1 MRKEKS
7 AIGKYLAMWLP
18 AVIFCF
24 FCAGCAAEPAAESAP
39 ASPQEAVQAVLTQ
52 MLAGPDEETAA
63 LAAEN
68 IAEIGVGVEQDAD
81 AQQEAAA
88 ALQERLAAQYAAYF
102 TTDGLQEFL
111 DGSYSELPFF
121 LYLPLGREPAPT
133 LTLHSLQLEESG
145 TETAGAYRFQASAL
159 YQLGETEE
167 EIAFQGY
174 AYLDAENRISRLV
187 TDEGALLVTRVN
199 ELLRAAGTA

>member
-1 MRKEKS
+1 MQKEKS
-7 AIGKYLAMWLP
+7 VIGKYLAMWLA

-68 IAEIGVGVEQDAD
+68 IAEIGIGLEQDED

-88 ALQERLAAQYAAYF
+88 ALQEQDFIALRHVHQLAELGLGVVKDLLEDLGAVAHLH
-102 TTDGLQEFL
+102 DGHTGAVVVGDLSACTLEDLQRQH
-111 DGSYSELPFF
+111 
-121 LYLPLGREPAPT
+121 GRA
-133 LTLHSLQLEESG
+133 SG
-145 TETAGAYRFQASAL
+145 EVKYTIVSHR
-159 YQLGETEE
+159 
-167 EIAFQGY
+167 
-174 AYLDAENRISRLV
+174 N
-187 TDEGALLVTRVN
+187 
-199 ELLRAAGTA
+199 

>member
-1 MRKEKS
+1 MQKEKS
-7 AIGKYLAMWLP
+7 AIGKYLAMWLA

-24 FCAGCAAEPAAESAP
+24 CCAGCAAEPAAESAP

-68 IAEIGVGVEQDAD
+68 IAEIGIGLEQDED

-102 TTDGLQEFL
+102 TADGLQEFL

>member
-7 AIGKYLAMWLP
+7 VIGKYLAMWLA

-68 IAEIGVGVEQDAD
+68 IAEIGIGLEQDED

>member
-1 MRKEKS
+1 MQKEKS
-7 AIGKYLAMWLP
+7 AIGKYLAMWLA

-24 FCAGCAAEPAAESAP
+24 CCAGCAAEPAAESAP

-102 TTDGLQEFL
+102 TTDGLREFL

-133 LTLHSLQLEESG
+133 LTLQSLQLEESG
-145 TETAGAYRFQASAL
+145 TETAGAYRFQASVL

>member
-1 MRKEKS
+1 MQKEKS
-7 AIGKYLAMWLP
+7 AIGKYLAMWLA

-24 FCAGCAAEPAAESAP
+24 CCAGCAAEPAAESAP
-39 ASPQEAVQAVLTQ
+39 ASPQEAVQAVLMQ

-68 IAEIGVGVEQDAD
+68 IAEIGIGLEQDED
-81 AQQEAAA
+81 AQQQAA

-133 LTLHSLQLEESG
+133 LTLQSLQLEESG

>member
-7 AIGKYLAMWLP
+7 VIGKYLAMWLA

-24 FCAGCAAEPAAESAP
+24 CCAGCAAEPAAESAP

-81 AQQEAAA
+81 AQQQAD

>member
-1 MRKEKS
+1 MQKEKS
-7 AIGKYLAMWLP
+7 AIGKYLAMWLA

-24 FCAGCAAEPAAESAP
+24 CCAGCAAEPAAESAP

-81 AQQEAAA
+81 AQQQAA

-102 TTDGLQEFL
+102 TADGLQEFL